1 MATPDSLP
9 PLHVVTDDEVVGRT
23 DFVDRARLILK
34 IGGPDIVFHLRA
46 PRASG
51 RRLHG
56 LARAV
61 IAVAANEGAVLLVN
75 DRIDVALAAADGAQV
90 GARGVRVRDARRM
103 LGPGRLLGASVH
115 TRVEASHVAA
125 EGADFVIA
133 GTIWPTASHPGR
145 EGAGLELIREIAA
158 ADVPV
163 VAIGGVTPE
172 RAAEAR
178 EAGASGIAVIR
189 GVWDAADPAQAVRE
203 YLEYWK
209 GTDG

>member
-1 MATPDSLP
+1 M
-9 PLHVVTDDEVVGRT
+9 VGRL
-23 DFVDRARLILK
+23 DFVDRARLILEM
-34 IGGPDIVFHLRA
+34 GGPDIVFHLRA

-51 RRLHG
+51 RRLHD

-61 IAVAANEGAVLLVN
+61 IGVAAEKGAVLLVN
-75 DRIDVALAAADGAQV
+75 DRIDVALATADGAQV

-115 TRVEASHVAA
+115 TAAEAIDSAT
-125 EGADFVIA
+125 EGADFVVA
-133 GTIWPTASHPGR
+133 GTIWRTPSHPGR
-145 EGAGLELIREIAA
+145 DGAGLGLIREIASSDIA
-158 ADVPV
+158 V

-189 GVWDAADPAQAVRE
+189 GVWDAADPAEAVRN

-209 GTDG
+209 GTDV

>member
-1 MATPDSLP
+1 M
-9 PLHVVTDDEVVGRT
+9 VGRT
-23 DFVDRARLILK
+23 DFVDRARVILEM
-34 IGGPDIVFHLRA
+34 GGPDVMFHLRA

-51 RRLHG
+51 RRLHE

-61 IAVAANEGAVLLVN
+61 VGVAADVGAVLLVN

-103 LGPGRLLGASVH
+103 LGAHRLLGASVH
-115 TRVEASHVAA
+115 TAAEAIDAAA
-125 EGADFVIA
+125 EGADFVVA
-133 GTIWPTASHPGR
+133 GTIWPTPSHPGR
-145 EGAGLELIREIAA
+145 EGAGLELIREIATS
-158 ADVPV
+158 DIRV

-172 RAAEAR
+172 RGAEAR

-189 GVWDAADPAQAVRE
+189 GVWDAADPAQAVRA

-209 GTDG
+209 GNDV